1 MGDFLAAELGI
12 VDGLGQA
19 GGGIETGGD
28 FAGVDEHDADV
39 VLAEFGAPAFG
50 HAAEGGEDTGKARH
64 GYSVTGAW
72 DTQLMFGT
80 RNAVQELAQ
89 QTGVAAALRQLTRD
103 RAWTNEKH
111 LELCRVAAPTF
122 FEEKRALWMVEE
134 LTQLGYAARVDRAG
148 NVVAHLPEEG
158 RGPWVAVT
166 AHLDTVLSPRTPE
179 DIRLAGDGRFL
190 GPGVAD
196 NGAGLAGLLAL
207 ARVYAGRPFGQRRAG
222 LLLVANVGEE
232 GEGNLSGMRY
242 LCRQSGLA
250 EEIEAFLV
258 LDGPGAE
265 HLTTVAL
272 GSRRFEIQFQGPGGH
287 SWSDAG
293 NPNAVHAL
301 SRAMADFL
309 DCHRRRAGFLQT
321 QYGRSTVNFSLIDGG
336 TSINSIP
343 TMARAKLDMRSES
356 AAVIEE
362 LSELLTDCVERA
374 MVTENE
380 RLAGQRGA
388 ARLTARIRE
397 IGARPGGQLR
407 EDARLRRVMRE
418 VDGYLGITTR
428 FDCASTDANL
438 PLSLGMEAV
447 SLGAGGAGGGAHT
460 DAEWYH
466 PEGRDAGL
474 RRVLL
479 ALAHWQTK

>member
-1 MGDFLAAELGI
+1 
-12 VDGLGQA
+12 
-19 GGGIETGGD
+19 
-28 FAGVDEHDADV
+28 
-39 VLAEFGAPAFG
+39 
-50 HAAEGGEDTGKARH
+50 
-64 GYSVTGAW
+64 
-72 DTQLMFGT
+72 
-80 RNAVQELAQ
+80 
-89 QTGVAAALRQLTRD
+89 
-103 RAWTNEKH
+103 
-111 LELCRVAAPTF
+111 
-122 FEEKRALWMVEE
+122 
-134 LTQLGYAARVDRAG
+134 
-148 NVVAHLPEEG
+148 
-158 RGPWVAVT
+158 
-166 AHLDTVLSPRTPE
+166 
-179 DIRLAGDGRFL
+179 
-190 GPGVAD
+190 
-196 NGAGLAGLLAL
+196 
-207 ARVYAGRPFGQRRAG
+207 
-222 LLLVANVGEE
+222 
-232 GEGNLSGMRY
+232 
-242 LCRQSGLA
+242 
-250 EEIEAFLV
+250 
-258 LDGPGAE
+258 
-265 HLTTVAL
+265 
-272 GSRRFEIQFQGPGGH
+272 
-287 SWSDAG
+287 
-293 NPNAVHAL
+293 
-301 SRAMADFL
+301 MADFL